1 MVERFARGSKMLRVV
16 MSIVLDER
24 LDGHSQIPCGNPWID
39 AALHEPCRCCVSQNV
54 RGNPA
59 VFGSEFSVE
68 DGGIECLGYALYGAP
83 FVLDYG
89 LTRDAKPVPATQVC
103 QQSVW

>member
-16 MSIVLDER
+16 MSIILDER

-39 AALHEPCRCCVSQNV
+39 APLHQPCCCRVAQNV
-54 RGNPA
+54 RGNLA
-59 VFGSEFSVE
+59 VLGSESSVK
-68 DGGIECLGYALYGAP
+68 DSGIECLGDALYGAP

-103 QQSVW
+103 